1 MKKIFDTKLLTI
13 GISIIGNIYQYLNN
27 KKIKYDLNLYKQI
40 ISIEVFEQYKF
51 NDTNIYNNHND
62 THFTIMRDQY
72 YKYYADD
79 DLFSETEQ
87 ETENNTDTSTDPMP

>member
-40 ISIEVFEQYKF
+40 IPIEVFEQYKF
-51 NDTNIYNNHND
+51 HDTNTCNNHNNI
-62 THFTIMRDQY
+62 HFKKMRDQY

-79 DLFSETEQ
+79 DLFSEKETEPD
-87 ETENNTDTSTDPMP
+87 TENNTDPMP